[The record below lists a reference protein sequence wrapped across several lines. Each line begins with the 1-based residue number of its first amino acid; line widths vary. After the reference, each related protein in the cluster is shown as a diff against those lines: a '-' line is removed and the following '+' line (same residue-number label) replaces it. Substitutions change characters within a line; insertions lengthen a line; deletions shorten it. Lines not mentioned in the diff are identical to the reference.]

1 MPLRASERRP
11 TLGGVWARGGSRP
24 RYLDHGA
31 CLIPGDLIHQ
41 RYRLVRKLGSGASGA
56 VWEAKNEL
64 IARDVALKVMDP
76 EVASDAVALQ
86 RFFNEAK
93 ASGSVRSPSIVEILD
108 IGQAEDG
115 SPFLVFE
122 LLQGEGLD
130 AWLQRETVIDPETLV
145 GLFVGVAKALE
156 IAHTRGIIHRDLKPA
171 NIFID
176 EPAPGDRVAKI
187 LDFGIS
193 KVFDTTQNF
202 TLTRAGTVVGSPAYM
217 SPEQAAGRE
226 DLDGRADIWSLGIV
240 MYEALTGTLPHDAAN
255 YNALM
260 VRILTQD
267 ADPVATRKPDLPA
280 SVCAI
285 VDACLKRERDERIAT
300 AGALAKKLEA
310 ALVELRAARYRSQGR
325 RSADRDA
332 GAQPARAS
340 KATASSTW
348 LDSKREILLYAAAV
362 GIACGLVTFA
372 ISLALFG

>member
-1 MPLRASERRP
+1 
-11 TLGGVWARGGSRP
+11 
-24 RYLDHGA
+24 
-31 CLIPGDLIHQ
+31 LIPGDLIHQ

-130 AWLQRETVIDPETLV
+130 TWLQRETVIDPETLV
-145 GLFVGVAKALE
+145 GLFVGLAKALE

-193 KVFDTTQNF
+193 KVFDTAQNF

-285 VDACLKRERDERIAT
+285 VDACLQRERDERIAT

-325 RSADRDA
+325 RSADRDS
-332 GAQPARAS
+332 GSQPARAS
-340 KATASSTW
+340 KAMTASSTW

>member
-1 MPLRASERRP
+1 
-11 TLGGVWARGGSRP
+11 VW
-24 RYLDHGA
+24 
-31 CLIPGDLIHQ
+31 Q
-41 RYRLVRKLGSGASGA
+41 
-56 VWEAKNEL
+56 AKNEL
-64 IARDVALKVMDP
+64 IARDVALKIMDP
-76 EVASDAVALQ
+76 EVAGDAVALQ

-130 AWLQRETVIDPETLV
+130 TWLQRETVLEPETMV
-145 GLFVGVAKALE
+145 GLFIGLAKALE
-156 IAHTRGIIHRDLKPA
+156 TAHAQGIIHRDLKPA

-193 KVFDTTQNF
+193 KVFDNAQNF

-217 SPEQAAGRE
+217 SPEQAAGRD

-267 ADPVATRKPDLPA
+267 ADPVVTRKPDLPA
-280 SVCAI
+280 SLCAI
-285 VDACLKRERDERIAT
+285 VDACLQRERDDRIST

-310 ALVELRAARYRSQGR
+310 ALTELRAARYRNQGR
-325 RSADRDA
+325 RVADRDS
-332 GAQPARAS
+332 GASQARGS
-340 KATASSTW
+340 KAMTAVSSAW
-348 LDSKREILLYAAAV
+348 LDSRRELLLYAAAV

-372 ISLALFG
+372 ISLALFRG